1 MNEPHNPITQ
11 LLSTPAEPEPPQALR
26 ERALGKARAAW
37 VRPARNPWR
46 RVWDSRPLRLAWA
59 GAVLALAIA
68 NVAVRTDAHA
78 SRGAQVPSAAS
89 SGATR
94 GNELQAVVALPR
106 LRAEYVAIGTVPGNT
121 LAPRAPAPAQP
132 LHRSEDKS

>member
-1 MNEPHNPITQ
+1 MNDSHEEIRR
-11 LLSTPAEPEPPQALR
+11 LVSSAGAPEPPGELR
-26 ERALGKARAAW
+26 ERALARAREAW
-37 VRPARNPWR
+37 GRPARDPWR
-46 RVWDSRPLRLAWA
+46 RAWESRPLRLAWA

-68 NVAVRTDAHA
+68 NIAVRTASHA
-78 SRGAQVPSAAS
+78 SRGAQPPSAAS

>member
-1 MNEPHNPITQ
+1 MNEPHHPITQ
-11 LLSTPAEPEPPQALR
+11 LLSTFAEPEPPQALR
-26 ERALGKARAAW
+26 ERALAKARAAW
-37 VRPARNPWR
+37 ERPALDPWR
-46 RVWDSRPLRLAWA
+46 RAWESRPLRLAWA

-68 NVAVRTDAHA
+68 NVAVRAAAHA
-78 SRGAQVPSAAS
+78 SRGAQAPFAAA

-121 LAPRAPAPAQP
+121 LAPSAPEPARP
-132 LHRSEDKS
+132 LHGSEGKS